1 MSPGAGGFLES
12 AERPP
17 LHAVIGNTAENRPV
31 WKWII
36 GSVVAMIA
44 LAGGGVAAAAHFGLF
59 EKLSGLTPAQ
69 SGIAVRLVE
78 AEEGDLVRRISVP
91 GHVEP
96 YTMVDIS
103 AQVSARII
111 ALPFNEGDDVKAGD
125 VVCRLD
131 AEDLQARLDAAESRL
146 KAEEA
151 RLAGAKASARLA
163 ELDLNRIAELHST
176 GDVPGAERDRA
187 QATFDQAVASVK
199 ASEASLEMI
208 RAEIAEQRKALE
220 YAVLESPIDGTIT
233 SLNLEVGE
241 QVLGTLQN
249 AGTVIMQICDLRK
262 SLVRARIDET
272 NVSFVEEGQS
282 ADIYL
287 TSYPE
292 RVFQGT
298 VERVRLVRETYRDG
312 TNYVEAEIGIQTNP
326 EDRLM
331 IGLTANADIAVQE
344 LNNIVKIP
352 SQAVI
357 DKPIEDLPDDVV
369 EASPFINR
377 RKLYTQIVFR
387 MVDGKAVATPVQTG
401 PSDPTDTVVLG
412 GLSGGDVIVAGPRK
426 IIEELDHDAA
436 IRDEKAPDPAKAASG
451 RTEAGAAES
460 TDQTGE
466 GDQAAESPGDETGQ
480 GG

>member
-1 MSPGAGGFLES
+1 
-12 AERPP
+12 
-17 LHAVIGNTAENRPV
+17 V

-36 GSVVAMIA
+36 GSVVAMVA

-59 EKLSGLTPAQ
+59 DKLQ
-69 SGIAVRLVE
+69 SLGTQGEVGIAVRLAE
-78 AEEGDLVRRISVP
+78 AQEGDLVRKISVP

-111 ALPFNEGDDVKAGD
+111 ALPFKEGDDVKAGD

-146 KAEEA
+146 KAEQA
-151 RLAGAKASARLA
+151 RLAGSKASARLA

-176 GDVPGAERDRA
+176 GDVPGADRDRA
-187 QATFDQAVASVK
+187 QATYDQAVASVK

-208 RAEIAEQRKALE
+208 QAEIAEQRKALE

-233 SLNLEVGE
+233 TLNLEVGE

-272 NVSFVEEGQS
+272 NVSFVDEGQA

-287 TSYPE
+287 TSFPD
-292 RVFQGT
+292 RIFKGT
-298 VERVRLVRETYRDG
+298 VDRVRLVRETYRDG
-312 TNYVEAEIGIQTNP
+312 TNYVEAEIGVETRP

-331 IGLTANADIAVQE
+331 IGLTANADIAVQKLE
-344 LNNIVKIP
+344 NIVKIP

-357 DKPIEDLPDDVV
+357 DKAIEELPKEVV
-369 EASPFINR
+369 ESSPFINK
-377 RKLYTQIVFR
+377 RKTYAQVVFR
-387 MVDGKAVATPVQTG
+387 MVDGKAVVTPIQTG

-412 GLSGGDVIVAGPRK
+412 GLSGGDRVVAGPRR
-426 IIEELDHDAA
+426 IIEDLDHEAL
-436 IRDEKAPDPAKAASG
+436 IRDENAKPAAVTAG
-451 RTEAGAAES
+451 GQEEAGSESAEQDS
-460 TDQTGE
+460 TAQSE
-466 GDQAAESPGDETGQ
+466 Q
-480 GG
+480 G